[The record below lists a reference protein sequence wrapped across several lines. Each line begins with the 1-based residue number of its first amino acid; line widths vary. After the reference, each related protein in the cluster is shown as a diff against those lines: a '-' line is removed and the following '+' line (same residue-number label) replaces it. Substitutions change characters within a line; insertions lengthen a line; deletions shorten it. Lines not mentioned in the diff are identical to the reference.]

1 MRALSCG
8 KGGKTVSGREQD
20 KEVGINPDFGKAEN
34 GKPVSKSRRVFM
46 VTGIASGYID
56 ERIRFC
62 PYCGQRLYGVALFSQ
77 TVCEACGEAFFV
89 IGAERQSAEEFC
101 SQMHGKGR
109 KHEN

>member
-20 KEVGINPDFGKAEN
+20 KEVGINPDFGEAEN

-77 TVCEACGEAFFV
+77 TVCEAGGEAFFV
-89 IGAERQSAEEFC
+89 IGAARPIASRDRSA
-101 SQMHGKGR
+101 SGR
-109 KHEN
+109 AS

>member
-1 MRALSCG
+1 
-8 KGGKTVSGREQD
+8 
-20 KEVGINPDFGKAEN
+20 
-34 GKPVSKSRRVFM
+34 M

-89 IGAERQSAEEFC
+89 VRAGREKRAEGIC
-101 SQMHGKGR
+101 SQMQRKGR
-109 KHEN
+109 K

>member
-20 KEVGINPDFGKAEN
+20 KEVGINPDFGEAEN

-56 ERIRFC
+56 ERISFC
-62 PYCGQRLYGVALFSQ
+62 PYCGRRLYGVALFSK
-77 TVCEACGEAFFV
+77 TVCDECGEAFFV
-89 IGAERQSAEEFC
+89 IRAERESADEIC
-101 SQMHGKGR
+101 SQMQRQER
-109 KHEN
+109 KE